1 MALEAELVVGA
12 GGGVLVAKSDAVLG
26 AGGGVLV
33 ANSGE
38 VLDSAIRTAVVTGA
52 ADELEASVEFA
63 AALLEMLSLS
73 LLGVGVMLDCEVL
86 ESAMVEF
93 ALVVNAKGAA
103 TTVVDNGDTVSLLA
117 SVEVPFV
124 LATGVE
130 LDVVNAVLDDVLDN
144 VLDENRK
151 SKKEG
156 DVEVEVLEGADVL
169 TVDASAVLKL
179 VVATSVVVPFAD
191 AACVSKIVSSTVSV
205 VVAVSTAA
213 GGGGGGGGT
222 EEASDVVDLDSSK
235 LEVCA
240 DF

>member
-1 MALEAELVVGA
+1 MAEDCEADASVEVASASTTVALEAELLVGA
-12 GGGVLVAKSDAVLG
+12 GGGVLVAKSDEVLG

-33 ANSGE
+33 AKSGE

-52 ADELEASVEFA
+52 ADELETSVEFA
-63 AALLEMLSLS
+63 AALLEVLSLS

-103 TTVVDNGDTVSLLA
+103 TTVVDDGDTVSLLA

-156 DVEVEVLEGADVL
+156 DVEVDVLEGEDVL

-191 AACVSKIVSSTVSV
+191 AACVS
-205 VVAVSTAA
+205 
-213 GGGGGGGGT
+213 
-222 EEASDVVDLDSSK
+222 
-235 LEVCA
+235 
-240 DF
+240 